1 MFSKY
6 KKQCNMP
13 SFVAVSEIRSTLEE
27 IFESYTELSKLEDT
41 QMDSDEDNLDASQFI
56 NRQYVVSRISNQH
69 QISGELSSKDG
80 KLRTHGKSGTDG
92 VAGNIFTSVSESMQ
106 FSTSP

>member
-1 MFSKY
+1 M
-6 KKQCNMP
+6 
-13 SFVAVSEIRSTLEE
+13 EG
-27 IFESYTELSKLEDT
+27 
-41 QMDSDEDNLDASQFI
+41 
-56 NRQYVVSRISNQH
+56 ISNQH